1 VRGKL
6 HGRMLHVVGENG
18 QTTRRA
24 TFDEVVAELEAAQGI
39 IVRQRRIIEALKL
52 EINELR
58 YGAS

>member
-1 VRGKL
+1 
-6 HGRMLHVVGENG
+6 MLHVVGENG